1 MNSNKYID
9 EKHGLRSPGG
19 QAPAS
24 AEILTVEGVATLLQ
38 CSPDTVRRVP
48 RDRLP
53 VYRVGKRNLY
63 LREDVIR
70 FVRSCR
76 VTSVKLDVDSL
87 ISEIEQDVLGSAPDG
102 VRERSRR
109 RTR

>member
-1 MNSNKYID
+1 MNSNNYID

-24 AEILTVEGVATLLQ
+24 ADILTVEGVATLLQ

-76 VTSVKLDVDSL
+76 VTSVELDGL
-87 ISEIEQDVLGSAPDG
+87 LPEIERGVLGLGSDG

>member
-1 MNSNKYID
+1 MGTGA
-9 EKHGLRSPGG
+9 EG
-19 QAPAS
+19 QDC
-24 AEILTVEGVATLLQ
+24 AEVLTVEGVAALLW

-63 LREDVIR
+63 LREDIIR
-70 FVRSCR
+70 FIRSCR
-76 VTSVKLDVDSL
+76 VTSVDVDAL
-87 ISEIEQDVLGSAPDG
+87 LPEIERGVLGLGSDG

>member
-1 MNSNKYID
+1 MGAGT
-9 EKHGLRSPGG
+9 EG
-19 QAPAS
+19 QDC
-24 AEILTVEGVATLLQ
+24 AEVLTVEGVAALLW
-38 CSPDTVRRVP
+38 CSPDTIRRMP

-63 LREDVIR
+63 LRDDVIR

-76 VTSVKLDVDSL
+76 VTSVGLDVDSL
-87 ISEIEQDVLGSAPDG
+87 ISEIEQDLLGSAPDG